1 MKIDDSKNKQSLNE
15 LIDTKNFVA
24 HISVDCV
31 IFGFDKENKKLK
43 ILLLKYHDLDLWSLP
58 GGFVFNDED
67 LRQSAS
73 RVLYERTHL
82 QDIFLDQFHTF
93 GKITRTENNVHQ
105 ILLRNKGI
113 EVSKDHWIFQ
123 RFVTVGYCSL
133 IDYSLVQTFPDSFN
147 ETCDWFYVDQLPK
160 MAFDH
165 ERIIAVGLKHLRKNL
180 DTQIVAYNLLP
191 EKFTMNDLQC
201 LYEIVLNEKFR
212 RNNFQRKILGLN
224 TLQRLEKLYDGS
236 ANKAPYLYK
245 FSDIQKEDLTE
256 E

>member
-15 LIDTKNFVA
+15 LIDTKNFAA

-67 LRQSAS
+67 LRQAAS